1 MTTLPYLL
9 TGTLLLGAILTA
21 YWLVLQHD
29 KLLRFNRYYL
39 LATLVLPWVVPFLPS
54 PLPGSAVSNTLV
66 TVTLPQ
72 FTVGSSATPI
82 AGTGGFG
89 PITIIWLTGAAISLL
104 VFGWRWIKL
113 IRMMRQPNVQFIDDI
128 RLIPTDGAIFSF
140 GHTIFAPQGLL
151 DDPNHPVMR
160 HEIAHVR
167 QQHTADVLLGE
178 LATIIFWFH
187 PLVHATK
194 MAIRANHEYLA
205 DAAALDTQ
213 GITRRTYSEL
223 MIQHAT
229 QPVALSLGN
238 HFSTSKIK
246 KRMIMVHTSL
256 SMTKALLKRALL
268 LPVLAGLTLWACDS
282 ESSVNPTTHE
292 EVAQDLIEEPTAPSA
307 PTVEYDEVFQVVEEM
322 PQFEG
327 GQEGMINYLS
337 NELTYPASMEEKGI
351 AAQVFVS
358 FVISED
364 GKVTNVEVMKN
375 DSGEEAFSAEA
386 LRVVAAMPNWT
397 PGKQEGKPVPVKYV
411 LPIKFQL
418 S

>member
-1 MTTLPYLL
+1 MNTLPFML
-9 TGTLLLGAILTA
+9 TGTLLLGAMLTA

-39 LATLVLPWVVPFLPS
+39 LATLALPWVVPFLPS
-54 PLPGSAVSNTLV
+54 PLAGSAVSHTLV

-72 FTVGSSATPI
+72 FTVGNSNAPI
-82 AGTGGFG
+82 TETGGFG
-89 PITIIWLTGAAISLL
+89 PITIIWLVGAAISLGL
-104 VFGWRWIKL
+104 FGWRWAKL
-113 IRMMRQPNVQFIDDI
+113 IRMMRQPHQVIDGI

-140 GHTIFAPQGLL
+140 GHTIFAPQALL

-178 LATIIFWFH
+178 LATIVFWFH

-194 MAIRANHEYLA
+194 MAIRSNHEYLA
-205 DAAALDTQ
+205 DGAALDNQ
-213 GITRRTYSEL
+213 GITRRAYSEL
-223 MIQHAT
+223 IIQQAT
-229 QPVALSLGN
+229 RPVALSLGN

-256 SMTKALLKRALL
+256 SMSKALLRRALL

-282 ESSVNPTTHE
+282 ESTVTPATNE
-292 EVAQDLIEEPTAPSA
+292 EVAQDLIEEPATIPS

-337 NELTYPASMEEKGI
+337 NELIYPASMENKNLT
-351 AAQVFVS
+351 ATVYLS
-358 FVISED
+358 FVISEE
-364 GKVTNVEVMKN
+364 GKVTNVEVVKN
-375 DSGEEAFSAEA
+375 TSGEEAFSAEA
-386 LRVVAAMPNWT
+386 LRVIAAMPDWT

-411 LPIKFQL
+411 LPVKFEL